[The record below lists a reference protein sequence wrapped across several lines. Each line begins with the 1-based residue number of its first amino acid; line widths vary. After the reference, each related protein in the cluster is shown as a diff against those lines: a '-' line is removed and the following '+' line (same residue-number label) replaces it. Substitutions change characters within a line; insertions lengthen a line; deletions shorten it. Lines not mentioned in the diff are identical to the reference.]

1 MQLRKYKHTLLYG
14 PDWTHDGQSLLRVNA
29 GRTERFCDE
38 IKWNVG

>member
-14 PDWTHDGQSLLRVNA
+14 PDWTHDGQSLLQVNA